1 MQGDKRVIQNLNE
14 LLEGELTAMDQ
25 YFVHSRMFQDWG
37 LNDLYERINHEM
49 SDEQEHASRL
59 IERILFLEGT
69 PDLSKRQELLIGE
82 TVPEMLA
89 YDLEREMSVVKAL
102 KDVIAFCESVKDYQT
117 RVILETMLTDTEEDH
132 VYWLEK
138 QIGLID
144 KVGLQNYLQSQM

>member
-1 MQGDKRVIQNLNE
+1 MQGDKNVIKHLNE

-49 SDEQEHASRL
+49 SDEQEHASLL

-69 PDLSKRQELLIGE
+69 PNLSKRQVLLIGG
-82 TVPEMLA
+82 TVPEMLTN
-89 YDLEREMSVVKAL
+89 DLEREMSVVTAL
-102 KDVIAFCESVKDYQT
+102 KDVIELCESVKDYQT
-117 RVILETMLTDTEEDH
+117 REILESMLKDTEEDH

-144 KVGLQNYLQSQM
+144 KLGLKNYLQSQM